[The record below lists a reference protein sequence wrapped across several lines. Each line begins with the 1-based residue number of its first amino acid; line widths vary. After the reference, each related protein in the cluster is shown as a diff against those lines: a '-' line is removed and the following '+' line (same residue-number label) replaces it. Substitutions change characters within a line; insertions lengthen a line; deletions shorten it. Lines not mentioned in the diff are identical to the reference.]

1 MHDGVCPY
9 SSAHEAAFEE
19 GGARDGMQV
28 EGVQTVVEP
37 LKNGKLLLL
46 LLLLLVW
53 LVFGWFGRWHC

>member
-1 MHDGVCPY
+1 
-9 SSAHEAAFEE
+9 
-19 GGARDGMQV
+19 MQV